1 MTDPAAPVTVLKPDH
16 PLLTSPNPITADDWQ
31 GWDKERGLY
40 FAAEY
45 DPAYEELLALN
56 DPREDP
62 LKGSLVSARI
72 GRGRHTHVALVL
84 HHQLDKLVPGA
95 FRLLA
100 NLVQPA

>member
-1 MTDPAAPVTVLKPDH
+1 VTALRPDN
-16 PLLTSPNPITADDWQ
+16 PLLTYPNQIEAEDWQ
-31 GWDKERGLY
+31 GWDKEKGLY

-56 DPREDP
+56 DPGESP
-62 LKGSLVSARI
+62 LKGSLLSARI
-72 GRGRHTHVALVL
+72 GQGRHTHVALVL
-84 HHQLDKLVPGA
+84 HHQLDRLVPGA